1 MLNLVGKNLSVT
13 APVTALKK
21 MGHIDGSDGI
31 QEFFEKLLARVE
43 NSMTDEQKQ
52 QMAEYKPYLANSPI
66 LPIIVTN
73 MIEQD
78 LNFTDSLKASK
89 FEITMSCIQ
98 MKAVFGMMSIIPGA
112 TEMFETV
119 IEEIIDA
126 LSDMNTQ
133 NSTPSDITVFSCP
146 IKEMST
152 EFCAGLEK
160 LGITA
165 LGEKISNMEKV
176 TTAIRVNM
184 IDPVFDSIINA
195 ILKEDNITED
205 EMDADD
211 KAAIQQAIKSTA
223 EDAAITF
230 PVQTIFSTVL
240 AKAIEDDITMA
251 EAMATFD
258 ADQLVESTVE
268 KIVFS
273 ENLAKYAEQ
282 LERAMAIAYR
292 LA

>member
-78 LNFTDSLKASK
+78 LNFTDSLEASK
-89 FEITMSCIQ
+89 FEITMSCLQ

-112 TEMFETV
+112 TEMFESV
-119 IEEIIDA
+119 IEELIDA
-126 LSDMNTQ
+126 LSDMNIQ
-133 NSTPSDITVFSCP
+133 NPTSSDVTFFSFQ
-146 IKEMST
+146 IKEMSA

-160 LGITA
+160 FGITA

-176 TTAIRVNM
+176 TTAIRVKM
-184 IDPVFDSIINA
+184 INTVFESITNA
-195 ILKEDNITED
+195 MLKVDNITEE
-205 EMDADD
+205 EMDAED
-211 KAAIQQAIKSTA
+211 KADIQQAITSTA
-223 EDAAITF
+223 EEAAITF

-240 AKAIEDDITMA
+240 AKAIEDDITME

-273 ENLAKYAEQ
+273 ETLAKYAEQ
-282 LERAMAIAYR
+282 LEKAMAIAYR
-292 LA
+292 LS

>member
-13 APVTALKK
+13 APVAALKK
-21 MGHIDGSDGI
+21 MGHIDGSEDI

-43 NSMTDEQKQ
+43 DSMTDDQKK
-52 QMAEYKPYLANSPI
+52 QMAEYKPYLANSPL

-78 LNFTDSLKASK
+78 LNFTNSLEASK
-89 FEITMSCIQ
+89 FEITMSCLQ

-112 TEMFETV
+112 TEMFESV
-119 IEEIIDA
+119 IGEIVDA
-126 LSDMNTQ
+126 F
-133 NSTPSDITVFSCP
+133 SDIDIQNPTPYDATIFSCQ
-146 IKEMST
+146 IKEMSL
-152 EFCAGLEK
+152 EFCATIEK

-184 IDPVFDSIINA
+184 IDPVFNSIINA
-195 ILKEDNITED
+195 ILKEDNITEE

-211 KAAIQQAIKSTA
+211 KAEIQQAIEATA
-223 EDAAITF
+223 KEAAITF

-273 ENLAKYAEQ
+273 ETLAKYAEQ
-282 LERAMAIAYR
+282 LEKAIAIAYR

>member
-13 APVTALKK
+13 APIAALKK
-21 MGHIDGSDGI
+21 MGHVDGSEGI
-31 QEFFEKLLARVE
+31 QEFFDKMLDRVE

-66 LPIIVTN
+66 LPIVITN

-78 LNFTDSLKASK
+78 LNFTNSLKASK
-89 FEITMSCIQ
+89 SEITMSCLQ
-98 MKAVFGMMSIIPGA
+98 MKFVFGMMSIIPGA
-112 TEMFETV
+112 TEMFESV
-119 IEEIIDA
+119 IGEIIDA
-126 LSDMNTQ
+126 LSDINTQ
-133 NSTPSDITVFSCP
+133 KTTSSDVSVFGCP
-146 IKEMST
+146 IKEMSP
-152 EFCAGLEK
+152 EFCAVLEK

-195 ILKEDNITED
+195 ILKEENITKED
-205 EMDADD
+205 MDADD
-211 KAAIQQAIKSTA
+211 KAEIQQAITSTA
-223 EDAAITF
+223 EEAATTF
-230 PVQTIFSTVL
+230 PIQTIFSTVL

-258 ADQLVESTVE
+258 TDQLVESTVE

-273 ENLAKYAEQ
+273 ETLAKYADQ
-282 LERAMAIAYR
+282 LEKAMAIAYR

>member
-52 QMAEYKPYLANSPI
+52 QMAEYKPFLANSPI

-73 MIEQD
+73 MVEQD
-78 LNFTDSLKASK
+78 LNFTDSLEASK
-89 FEITMSCIQ
+89 FEITMSCLQ

-112 TEMFETV
+112 TEMFESV
-119 IEEIIDA
+119 IGELIDA
-126 LSDMNTQ
+126 LSDMNIQ
-133 NSTPSDITVFSCP
+133 NPTSSDVTFFSFQ
-146 IKEMST
+146 IKEMSA

-160 LGITA
+160 FGITA

-176 TTAIRVNM
+176 TTAIRVKM
-184 IDPVFDSIINA
+184 INPVFESITNA
-195 ILKEDNITED
+195 MLKVDNITEE
-205 EMDADD
+205 EMDAED
-211 KAAIQQAIKSTA
+211 KADIQQAITSTA
-223 EDAAITF
+223 EEAAITF

-240 AKAIEDDITMA
+240 AKAIEDDITME

-273 ENLAKYAEQ
+273 ETLAKYAEQ
-282 LERAMAIAYR
+282 LEKAMAIAYR
-292 LA
+292 LS